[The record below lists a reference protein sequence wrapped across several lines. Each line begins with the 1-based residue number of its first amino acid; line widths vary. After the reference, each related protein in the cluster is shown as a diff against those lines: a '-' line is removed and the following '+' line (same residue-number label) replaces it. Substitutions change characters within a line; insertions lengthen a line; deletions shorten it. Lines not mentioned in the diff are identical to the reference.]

1 MGHLPVTG
9 PDGTLAALA
18 RHPAARRIYTHLNN
32 TNPLLDPASPA
43 RARVAE
49 EGVEVLADGA
59 ELVL

>member
-1 MGHLPVTG
+1 MPVTG
-9 PDGTLAALA
+9 PHGSLAALA
-18 RHPAARRIYTHLNN
+18 RHPGPRRIYTHLNN

-49 EGVEVLADGA
+49 EGIEVLTDGA